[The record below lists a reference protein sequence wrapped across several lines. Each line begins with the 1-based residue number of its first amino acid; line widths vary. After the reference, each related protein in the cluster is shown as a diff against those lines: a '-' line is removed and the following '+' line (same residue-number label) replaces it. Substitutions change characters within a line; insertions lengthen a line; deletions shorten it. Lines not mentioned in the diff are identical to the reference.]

1 MNLYWK
7 DTANSRVLLT
17 SDAFLGNEI
26 VFDVELMTIPNIT
39 FTIPIE
45 VLKDQEKLPD
55 AAFEFV
61 LEFDNGHIFHGKV
74 MHSTYDLVN
83 NIVTIEGDHVAE
95 ELEHQRIPTNYAVK
109 EKTLEEIY
117 ETDET
122 LQGKFNA
129 EDWTFKFVDEAKDV
143 RFSYLFSNQDKLTA
157 LTDACKQTENVF
169 WRISLT
175 EERTIEI
182 GFFGQYVNEFL
193 VNDFNMLGNSF
204 QVEEDFRDLCNY
216 GIYLTDKSDSGTSAL
231 TLRDVYNKEELINPD
246 FPIIETGQE
255 INTERRYD
263 YIDLIP
269 FGANNHGDYAVLDK
283 EGVALEAGN
292 IYEEAFTSNDVQT
305 IANQNEEL
313 SDEDRLIASRQL
325 YAQAIRKLIHRRR
338 KIAYT
343 FQVNDLPRGINV
355 GDKLRLQFIDEILK
369 VTNCTNYYKKL
380 LQIDDYFY
388 ISNIKMTVG
397 LAGHVVFT
405 VTVEKFIYNNSEV

>member
-7 DTANSRVLLT
+7 DTTNSRLLLT
-17 SDAFLGNEI
+17 SDAFLGNDI
-26 VFDVELMTIPNIT
+26 SLNVELMSVPSIS
-39 FTIPIE
+39 FMIPIE
-45 VLKDQEKLPD
+45 VLTDAPKLPD
-55 AAFEFV
+55 ASFEFI
-61 LEFDNGHIFHGKV
+61 LEFDDGRIFHGKV
-74 MHSTYDLVN
+74 VHKLYDLIN
-83 NIVTIEGDHVAE
+83 QTVTIEADHVAE

-109 EKTLEEIY
+109 EKTFEEIY
-117 ETDET
+117 QTDET

-129 EDWTFKFVDEAKDV
+129 DNWNFKFVDDAKDV

-193 VNDFNMLGNSF
+193 VNDFNMLGESF

-216 GIYLTDKSDSGTSAL
+216 AIYLTDKSDSGTSAL
-231 TLRDVYNKEELINPD
+231 TLRDAYNQQELINPD

-313 SDEDRLIASRQL
+313 SDEDRLVASRQL
-325 YAQAIRKLIHRRR
+325 YTQTIRKLIHRRR
-338 KIAYT
+338 KIAYS
-343 FQVNDLPRGINV
+343 FQVKNFPVGINV
-355 GDKLRLQFIDEILK
+355 GDKLRLQYIDKILK
-369 VTNCTNYYKKL
+369 VTNCTKYYKKL
-380 LQIDDYFY
+380 LKIDDYFY
-388 ISNIKMTVG
+388 ISSINMTVG
-397 LAGHVVFT
+397 VAGHTTFLL
-405 VTVEKFIYNNSEV
+405 TVEKFIYNNSEV